1 MTIGERYIR
10 LLWMS
15 CLSKLDLT
23 YNLVHWLWRRFV
35 AQFISLTYH
44 VFSLEDYLI
53 PVISQRS
60 NLYYRIWNII

>member
-35 AQFISLTYH
+35 ARFVGLTYH
-44 VFSLEDYLI
+44 VFSLEDYSI
-53 PVISQRS
+53 PVISQRF